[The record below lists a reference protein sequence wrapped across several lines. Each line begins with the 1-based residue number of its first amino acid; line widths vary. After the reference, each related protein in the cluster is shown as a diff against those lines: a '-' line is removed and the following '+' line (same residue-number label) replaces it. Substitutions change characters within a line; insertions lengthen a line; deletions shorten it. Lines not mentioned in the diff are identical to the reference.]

1 MRLLFDI
8 VKKDRNGK
16 FQWLETVNDIEAAKV
31 RVMELSL
38 ESPDEFV
45 VFSGADLEVVA
56 KFCSASSVVD
66 LVP

>member
-16 FQWLETVNDIEAAKV
+16 FQWLGTVNDIEAAKA
-31 RVMELSL
+31 RVMELSF

-45 VFSGADLEVVA
+45 VFSEADLEVVA
-56 KFCSASSVVD
+56 KFSSASSVVE